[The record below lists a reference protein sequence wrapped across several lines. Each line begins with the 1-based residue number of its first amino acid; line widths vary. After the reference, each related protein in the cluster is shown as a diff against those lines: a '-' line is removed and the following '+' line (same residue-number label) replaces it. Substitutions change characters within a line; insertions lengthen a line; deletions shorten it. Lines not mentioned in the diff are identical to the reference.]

1 MTARSR
7 SAALVLGAVLAT
19 TLAPGLAH
27 ADIDS
32 AALLD
37 PVAEAQLVLDLTNG
51 HRAEAGCPALTPNPQ
66 LAASAQAHSE
76 DMAAQNYFSHTGKD
90 GSDPGQRMA
99 RAGYVGRSW
108 AENIA
113 AGYRDAEKTVR
124 QWMNSEGHR
133 KNILNCD
140 LRELGVGFVSKPGT
154 RYTTYWTQNFGTR

>member
-19 TLAPGLAH
+19 TLAPGTAN
-27 ADIDS
+27 AQV
-32 AALLD
+32 D
-37 PVAEAQLVLDLTNG
+37 PDPAVETLRVLELTNG

-66 LAASAQAHSE
+66 LVASAQAHSD

-90 GSDPGQRMA
+90 GSNPGERMA
-99 RAGYVGRSW
+99 RAGFVGRSW

-113 AGYRDAEKTVR
+113 AGYRDAETTVR

-154 RYTTYWTQNFGTR
+154 KYKTYWTQNFGTR